1 MKKLSVLFAAILM
14 MASFGMA
21 KAQKVA
27 TLDVFGV
34 LNAMPEK
41 KKADADLKTFTD
53 TKEAEIKKKMEA
65 AQTKYDLYMKEA
77 QGKTEAENKARG
89 EEMKKLQDEI
99 TAMQQKAQKDLQ
111 AKQDAAFNPIE
122 TKLNAAIEKVSKAAG
137 YEYILDGNSTSI
149 VFKNGP
155 DITDAVKKELGIK

>member
-14 MASFGMA
+14 MASFGTA

-34 LNAMPEK
+34 LNAMPDK
-41 KKADADLKTFTD
+41 KKADTDLKAFAD

-65 AQTKYDLYMKEA
+65 AQTKYNLYMKEA
-77 QGKTEAENKARG
+77 QTKTEAENKLR
-89 EEMKKLQDEI
+89 EDEMKKLQDEI

-122 TKLNAAIEKVSKAAG
+122 QKLNVAIEKVSKAGG
-137 YEYILDGNSTSI
+137 YEFVLDGNSTSL
-149 VFKNGP
+149 VYKNGA
-155 DITDAVKKELGIK
+155 DITDAVKKELAIK

>member
-14 MASFGMA
+14 MVSFGTA

-41 KKADADLKTFTD
+41 KKADADLKVFTD
-53 TKEAEIKKKMEA
+53 AKEAEIKKKMEA

-77 QGKTEAENKARG
+77 QTKTEAENKLRG
-89 EEMKKLQDEI
+89 DEMKKLQDEI
-99 TAMQQKAQKDLQ
+99 SAMQQKAQKDLQ

-122 TKLNAAIEKVSKAAG
+122 TKLNAAIEKVSKAGA
-137 YEYILDGNSTSI
+137 YEFILDGNSTSL
-149 VFKNGP
+149 VYKNGA
-155 DITDAVKKELGIK
+155 DITADVKKELGIK